1 MSSGG
6 HLFWYFAAALLILAA
21 LFVLLPLWKYSN
33 SADSSRARRE
43 RTNLFIFKERVA
55 ELEAE
60 VEAGNIE
67 RESFEA
73 LRSELERSLLSDV
86 QPQAKAS
93 DDTSQ
98 QSNSWLSASRLVP
111 VVMLI
116 AIIPLSLFIYRTWG
130 FQDELALGELF
141 ERTRESADN
150 PQEARDLIFSLGAII
165 EEDRENGWAWYFM
178 AQNLVN
184 LAQFPEAAMALE
196 RAGDYIEEPQDR
208 VVVLSQYAFLE
219 YMLAEQQMTDKV
231 KEIVEE
237 TQRLDPNQLLILQIL
252 GMDAEQRA
260 DYQSAITY
268 WRRMLQLTPP
278 GEESQLL
285 QGMIANAQQQISTAG
300 QQAAVAVDGPH
311 IQVEVSLAP
320 GLNLDPN
327 TRVFVSALELN
338 GRGQPL
344 AAEVLTAGD
353 LPATVTLDNS
363 DAVGPFNISSAQ
375 MIYIVATASSSGSAN
390 VQSGDYQSRSEGFA
404 QAEQDEVIRL
414 QIADV
419 VP

>member
-1 MSSGG
+1 M
-6 HLFWYFAAALLILAA
+6 FWYFAAALLTLAA
-21 LFVLLPLWKYSN
+21 LFVLLPLWKYSH
-33 SADSSRARRE
+33 SVDSSRARRE

-60 VEAGNIE
+60 VEAGNVE
-67 RESFEA
+67 RDSFEE
-73 LRSELERSLLSDV
+73 LRNELERSLLSDV
-86 QPQAKAS
+86 QPQTKTQEDAPQES
-93 DDTSQ
+93 S
-98 QSNSWLSASRLVP
+98 SWLSASRLVP
-111 VVMLI
+111 LVMLVL
-116 AIIPLSLFIYRTWG
+116 IIPVSISIYRTWG

-165 EEDRENGWAWYFM
+165 EKDRENGWAWYFM

-184 LAQFPEAAMALE
+184 IAQFPEASMALE
-196 RAGDYIEEPQDR
+196 RASDYIEEPQDR

-231 KEIVEE
+231 QGIIDE

-252 GMDAEQRA
+252 GMDAEKRA
-260 DYQSAITY
+260 DYQSSITY

-285 QGMIANAQQQISTAG
+285 QGMIANAQQQLSASDG
-300 QQAAVAVDGPH
+300 QDAVAGEGPR
-311 IQVEVSLAP
+311 IEVEVSIAP
-320 GLNLDPN
+320 GLDLDPN

-344 AAEVLTAGD
+344 AAEVLTVGD
-353 LPATVTLDNS
+353 LPTTVTLDNS
-363 DAVGPFNISSAQ
+363 DAVGPFNISSAE

-390 VQSGDYQSRSEGFA
+390 VQSGDYQNRTEGFA
-404 QAEQDEVIRL
+404 HSNQDTVIRL